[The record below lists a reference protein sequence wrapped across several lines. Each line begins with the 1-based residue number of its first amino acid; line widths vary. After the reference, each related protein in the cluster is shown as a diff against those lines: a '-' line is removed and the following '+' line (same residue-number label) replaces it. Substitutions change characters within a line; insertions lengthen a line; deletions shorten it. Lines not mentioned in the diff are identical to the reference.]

1 LKCRAASSAYR
12 PESGRVDINHDL
24 AAWGLHSHDIII
36 DGFPLEQ
43 IAQAY
48 DLMAGGR
55 SREAVIEY
63 AG

>member
-1 LKCRAASSAYR
+1 MQAASSACR

-24 AAWGLHSHDIII
+24 AAWRLHRHDIFI

-43 IAQAY
+43 VEQAY
-48 DLMAGGR
+48 ALMAGGR
-55 SREAVIEY
+55 SRESVIEN